1 MDKPEIIF
9 LVGPTASGK
18 TQIAVYLAKRL
29 CAEIISCDSM
39 QIYKG
44 MDILSA
50 KPGAGLKKKIPHHLI
65 GVVPVEKEYNVSRF
79 RDQALKKAKALLKKN
94 KLPLFVGGTG
104 LYVSILLDGIFKSVP
119 VNKRLRGRLLR
130 EAQRSGGKALYL
142 KLKQCDP
149 QAAARIHAH
158 DTRRIIRALEVFR
171 ATGKPIS
178 QLQRSRR
185 GLRGD
190 YSVRIFCLDLPREE
204 LYRRIDCRVERMFRQ
219 GAVREV
225 RGLLKK
231 KIGRTASYAIGIRQI
246 KGYLENSYGLEE
258 AKELVKKNT
267 RNFAKRQL
275 TWFRKDKAIEWVRL
289 RGDESPKN
297 AAEKIIAA
305 VNSKRKA

>member
-18 TQIAVYLAKRL
+18 TQAAVYLAKRL
-29 CAEIISCDSM
+29 RAEIISCDSM

-44 MDILSA
+44 MDILTA

-79 RDQALKKAKALLKKN
+79 RDDALKKAKALLKKN

-119 VNKRLRGRLLR
+119 VNKGLRGKLLL
-130 EAQRSGGKALYL
+130 EAQRSGGEALYL
-142 KLKQCDP
+142 RLKQCDP

-158 DTRRIIRALEVFR
+158 DTRRIIRALEVFW

-185 GLRGD
+185 GLRDD
-190 YSVRIFCLDLPREE
+190 YNVRIFCLDLPREE

-246 KGYLENSYGLEE
+246 KGYLENTYGLKE
-258 AKELVKKNT
+258 ARELVKKNT

-297 AAEKIIAA
+297 VAEKIMTAI
-305 VNSKRKA
+305 NLKRKA